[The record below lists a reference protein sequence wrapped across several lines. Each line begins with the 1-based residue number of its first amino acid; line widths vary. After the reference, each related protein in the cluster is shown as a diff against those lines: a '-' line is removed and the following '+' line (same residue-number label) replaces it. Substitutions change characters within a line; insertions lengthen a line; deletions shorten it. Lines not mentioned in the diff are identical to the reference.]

1 MRKEKQVKPALKVLI
16 ITLVFV
22 FLIMGSLILYVIFSD
37 DTIQTEEN
45 DSFIDTRF
53 PLSSYLYQEQQSNIP
68 TNLETTPQSYTTP
81 QINEEA
87 LPVDII
93 TRVKENAVV
102 NIERVNEELYDE
114 SIFPEIDSKE
124 QLRKAL
130 LASRLNIG
138 ISTNIPSSN
147 YISAKNRIDYGA
159 DQFENY
165 NTRDDGTNEH
175 KLLRTITADRMIP
188 AILIN
193 AITSDLS
200 GKVVAQ
206 VEEDMF
212 AAMGRAVL
220 IPKGSR
226 VIGEYINNNKL
237 GENRL
242 QIVWTRIITPHGI
255 NILLTNTQSADVI
268 GQSGVLGE
276 LDNKYWER
284 YGLALTLSTLS
295 NALMIL
301 IANET
306 QNFDNSQTQTI
317 LDKSGNDISTIINHI
332 IKEQI
337 KVNPTIRIEA
347 GSRIFINPTVDIW
360 IPVPKNRETL
370 AQYFEIK

>member
-1 MRKEKQVKPALKVLI
+1 VKPALKVLI
-16 ITLVFV
+16 ITFVFV
-22 FLIMGSLILYVIFSD
+22 FIVVGSLTLYVLFSD
-37 DTIQTEEN
+37 DTMQTEEE
-45 DSFIDTRF
+45 DGFIDTRF

-68 TNLETTPQSYTTP
+68 TNLETTPQGYTIP
-81 QINEEA
+81 QVNKETA
-87 LPVDII
+87 PVDTI
-93 TRVKENAVV
+93 TRIKENALV
-102 NIERVNEELYDE
+102 NIERINEELYDE
-114 SIFPEIDSKE
+114 SIFPETDLKE
-124 QLRKAL
+124 QIRKAL
-130 LASRLNIG
+130 LASRLNVG
-138 ISTNIPSSN
+138 ISTNVPSASYIP
-147 YISAKNRIDYGA
+147 AKNRIDYGV

-206 VEEDMF
+206 VEEDIF
-212 AAMGRAVL
+212 AAMGKAVL

-242 QIVWTRIITPHGI
+242 QVVWTRIITPHGI

-268 GQSGVLGE
+268 GQSGVLGQ

-360 IPVPKNRETL
+360 IPTPKSGEAL
-370 AQYFEIK
+370 VQYFEAK

>member
-1 MRKEKQVKPALKVLI
+1 MKPALKVLI
-16 ITLVFV
+16 ITFIFV
-22 FLIMGSLILYVIFSD
+22 FLVVGSLVLYVLFLD
-37 DTIQTEEN
+37 DTIQAEEEDN
-45 DSFIDTRF
+45 DFIDTRF

-68 TNLETTPQSYTTP
+68 TNMETTPQNYVIP
-81 QINEEA
+81 QIDEETTTADA
-87 LPVDII
+87 LARI
-93 TRVKENAVV
+93 KENALA
-102 NIERVNEELYDE
+102 NIEHTDEKQYDE
-114 SIFPEIDSKE
+114 SIFPETDLKE
-124 QLRKAL
+124 QTRKAL

-138 ISTNIPSSN
+138 ISTNIPSSS
-147 YISAKNRIDYGA
+147 YISAVNRIDYGA
-159 DQFENY
+159 DRFENY

-200 GKVVAQ
+200 GKIVAQ
-206 VEEDMF
+206 VEEDIF

-226 VIGEYINNNKL
+226 IIGEYINNNKL

-242 QIVWTRIITPHGI
+242 QLVWTRIITPHGI

-360 IPVPKNRETL
+360 LPTPKGKEVL
-370 AQYFEIK
+370 AQYFDTK